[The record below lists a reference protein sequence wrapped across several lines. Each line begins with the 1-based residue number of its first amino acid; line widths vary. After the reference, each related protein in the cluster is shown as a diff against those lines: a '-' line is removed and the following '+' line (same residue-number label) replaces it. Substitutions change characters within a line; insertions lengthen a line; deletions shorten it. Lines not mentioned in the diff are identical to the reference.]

1 LFLLCENA
9 SCKNEMP
16 FRADEMAFHNYEMAS
31 RRNEMPFRCDKKTN
45 IK

>member
-1 LFLLCENA
+1 
-9 SCKNEMP
+9 MP